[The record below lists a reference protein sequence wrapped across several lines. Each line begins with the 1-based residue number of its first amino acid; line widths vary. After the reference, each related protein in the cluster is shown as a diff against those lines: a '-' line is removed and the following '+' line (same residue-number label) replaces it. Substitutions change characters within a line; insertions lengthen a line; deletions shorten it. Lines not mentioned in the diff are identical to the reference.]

1 MEKKE
6 MRKKLAI
13 AILGNY
19 GWDVVTEEGGD
30 YSDPKYVATRRWN
43 AAEVSSDGNYLPFI
57 TDLKADIIDPLY
69 IEYTLD
75 LGNERASY
83 IYYPGGEDGASSG
96 EIEDDFAACL
106 DAALEDIL
114 FTPTKYPL
122 RTVDV
127 LRSDDK
133 LRPCWFDLVQFTD
146 DYSSCLFSAG
156 RGEYAIRVQ
165 NNTNVR
171 VDEPEEYFLVS
182 EEDARR
188 ILQEKEESI
197 DNAVDMMAR
206 IVEEAVSERS

>member
-43 AAEVSSDGNYLPFI
+43 LAEVNSDGDYKSFI

-75 LGNERASY
+75 LANERASY
-83 IYYPGGEDGASSG
+83 IYYPGGETGANCG

-106 DAALEDIL
+106 EAALEDTL
-114 FTPTKYPL
+114 FTPTTHPL
-122 RTVDV
+122 KTVDV

-133 LRPCWFDLVQFTD
+133 LRPCWVDLVQFTAE
-146 DYSSCLFSAG
+146 YSSCLFSAG
-156 RGEYAIRVQ
+156 AGSFAIRVQ

-171 VDEPEEYFLVS
+171 SDEPNEYFFIS
-182 EEDARR
+182 EEDASG
-188 ILQEKEESI
+188 ILKEKEKESI
-197 DNAVDMMAR
+197 DRIVDMMAR
-206 IVEEAVSERS
+206 IVDKVSERS